1 MAKPSQ
7 KANQFNKKNKLII
20 ATLAIVAVLLASFWV
35 TQQISFW
42 PSSAVKPNVASLQPI
57 AGYYLTFRGNN
68 TEIFLISATVTSGS
82 YPYQTRTAIG
92 SKSGSPPVVEKGE
105 PCVIINVTIRN
116 DYSEQSPVPDHF
128 PGHPT
133 LAYVFL
139 TAKIFNG
146 DKQISITDL
155 TQVGLPPDSWSSAS
169 LQSGETA
176 TVSIY
181 LATASR
187 SEVTGF
193 EIIPVEIGGIPLA

>member
-1 MAKPSQ
+1 MANPSQ

-20 ATLAIVAVLLASFWV
+20 AALAIVAVLLASFWV

-42 PSSAVKPNVASLQPI
+42 PSNAVKPDVTAVPPI
-57 AGYYLTFRGNN
+57 TGYYLNFQGN
-68 TEIFLISATVTSGS
+68 TTKIFVGSATVSSGS
-82 YPYQTRTAIG
+82 YPYPTRSALG

-146 DKQISITDL
+146 DKQINSVDL
-155 TQVGLPPDSWSSAS
+155 THVGLPPDAWSLAG
-169 LQSGETA
+169 LQGGENETI
-176 TVSIY
+176 SIY
-181 LATASR
+181 LATTSR
-187 SEVTGF
+187 TEITGF
-193 EIIPVEIGGIPLA
+193 EIVPMLIGGLP